1 MQEIEDYKLKAAA
14 QRLEEENRMA
24 RLRNQEL
31 VQMQS
36 EAEAKKEA
44 LRRATEEEINNQ
56 RRKTDE
62 HRAML
67 ERENMKARAQAGV
80 CGVTVGIAH
89 THRTMR
95 NSPFGWISVVC
106 SYHRSPCDVVCIRRR
121 CCAHCTV
128 LYNGKRATQ
137 YFNGMFCVIWFCAH
151 LPCLALPC
159 WQRRRAVSC
168 RSARTRTCTTGR

>member
-1 MQEIEDYKLKAAA
+1 MDVDGVQEIEDYKLKAAA

-80 CGVTVGIAH
+80 
-89 THRTMR
+89 
-95 NSPFGWISVVC
+95 
-106 SYHRSPCDVVCIRRR
+106 
-121 CCAHCTV
+121 
-128 LYNGKRATQ
+128 
-137 YFNGMFCVIWFCAH
+137 
-151 LPCLALPC
+151 
-159 WQRRRAVSC
+159 
-168 RSARTRTCTTGR
+168 